1 MHGLGLN
8 LGLGQGGG
16 GVDGVGTCYKTQ
28 WKIQVCLAIEY
39 IWEYILYSILID
51 IIHRDCIY
59 LFH

>member
-28 WKIQVCLAIEY
+28 WKIQVCLAVEY
-39 IWEYILYSILID
+39 IFLSVFMVIKRAS
-51 IIHRDCIY
+51 R
-59 LFH
+59 